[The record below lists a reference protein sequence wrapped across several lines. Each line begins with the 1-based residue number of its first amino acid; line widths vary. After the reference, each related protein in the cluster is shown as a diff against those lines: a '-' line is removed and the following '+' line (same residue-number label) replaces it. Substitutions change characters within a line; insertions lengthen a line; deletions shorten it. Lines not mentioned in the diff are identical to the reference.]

1 MVIISI
7 FILGFFSFVESSSAD
22 VNTVFIDDD
31 YNDTTQGWN
40 VDRFST
46 ISDAINATEAGDTV
60 IVYNG
65 TYFEHIYVEKSIVII
80 GEKKKNKKEKRLNN
94 LLLYIIKVLKFR
106 MQQ

>member
-1 MVIISI
+1 MSSFGRIIRKVNTIKKIKLVIISI

-65 TYFEHIYVEKSIVII
+65 TYFGHIC
-80 GEKKKNKKEKRLNN
+80 R
-94 LLLYIIKVLKFR
+94 
-106 MQQ
+106 

>member
-1 MVIISI
+1 MRKVNTIKKIKLVIISI

-31 YNDTTQGWN
+31 YNDTTQGWD

-65 TYFEHIYVEKSIVII
+65 TYFGHIC
-80 GEKKKNKKEKRLNN
+80 R
-94 LLLYIIKVLKFR
+94 
-106 MQQ
+106 